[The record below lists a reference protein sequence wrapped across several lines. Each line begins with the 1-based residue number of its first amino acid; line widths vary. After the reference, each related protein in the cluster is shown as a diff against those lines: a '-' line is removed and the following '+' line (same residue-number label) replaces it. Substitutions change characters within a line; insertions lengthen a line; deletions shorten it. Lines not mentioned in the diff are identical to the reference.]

1 YCWPYIAYHLLAKRD
16 KIYAKTDSSAVI
28 GGIFLLNTGEYCF
41 HLGVGLL
48 KTDFRFKVSDKIQI
62 MVAEVRTIRCN
73 EQRLPQIYIAARKRK
88 TRVHNSYNDGAFAIQ
103 DYRLTDDRGIRSKAV
118 SP

>member
-1 YCWPYIAYHLLAKRD
+1 IANHLLAKGD
-16 KIYAKTDSSAVI
+16 EIHAKTDSSAVI
-28 GGIFLLNTGEYCF
+28 GGVFLFNAGEYCF

-62 MVAEVRTIRCN
+62 MVAEVRTIRRN
-73 EQRLPQIYIAARKRK
+73 GQWLPQIYVAARKPK
-88 TRVHNSYNDGAFAIQ
+88 TRWHNSDNGAAFAIQ
-103 DYRLTDDRGIRSKAV
+103 EYRFTDDRGIRPKAV